1 MNWEVERLLRSP
13 QMELLLQT
21 ALHSSGLEM
30 EHWALDRVYSRPQA
44 ESSARF
50 QVQASGHRLTLVAS
64 TRQLTDAQRDQ
75 LGAVRCESAVG
86 SLHIWAHPTDPE
98 LPGLRV
104 VEDHTQL
111 AGRLG
116 PLLQRQLRIEQAE
129 LVVLRPLRRAVY
141 RVVVASELGYRTL
154 FLKVVR
160 PHKLPELLT
169 RHLACSLIPSTADLG
184 DGILAVD
191 QAPGVALTDLL
202 YLPSSPLPGVRIDP
216 QVILRAL
223 DSLLPQALQLPA
235 RTAPPQ
241 RFASFEQALIAGGA
255 QPQRVHVLV
264 QRIQAQLRP
273 HGRPLEPT
281 HGDFHPANL
290 FLTAD
295 AAQPAALIDGDTVGP
310 GHREDDLAMMFA
322 HLLAL
327 PSYDAAGYR
336 TVPQLI
342 QDLWYTISG
351 AACDPADLVAR
362 TAASM
367 IALAPGA
374 RGPEQLDYYLGAT
387 EYILDSGVIAVPQH
401 THSPEM

>member
-13 QMELLLQT
+13 QIEVLLQT
-21 ALHSSGLEM
+21 ALRSSGLEL
-30 EHWALDRVYSRPQA
+30 EYWTLDRVYSRPHA

-50 QVQASGHRLTLVAS
+50 QVQASGHQLTLVAS
-64 TRQLTDAQRDQ
+64 TRQLTEGQRDQ
-75 LGAVRCESAVG
+75 LGAVRCESEAG

-104 VEDHTQL
+104 VEDHAQL
-111 AGRLG
+111 AERLT
-116 PLLQRQLRIEQAE
+116 PLLQRQLRIEQVE

-141 RVVVASELGYRTL
+141 RVVAASDLGYRTL

-160 PHKLPELLT
+160 PHKLPELLA

-191 QAPGVALTDLL
+191 QAPGLALTDLL
-202 YLPSSPLPGVRIDP
+202 YLPSSPMPGVRIDP

-241 RFASFEQALIAGGA
+241 RFASFEPALIAGGA
-255 QPQRVHVLV
+255 HPRRVQVLV
-264 QRIQAQLRP
+264 QRIQAQLHR
-273 HGRPLEPT
+273 HSRPLVPT

-290 FLTAD
+290 FLTED
-295 AAQPAALIDGDTVGP
+295 AAHPAALIDGDTVGP
-310 GHREDDLAMMFA
+310 GHRVDDLSMMFA

-327 PSYDAAGYR
+327 PSYDAAGYQ
-336 TVPQLI
+336 TVPQLV
-342 QDLWYTISG
+342 QDLWYAVG
-351 AACDPADLVAR
+351 GMAYEPADLVAR

-387 EYILDSGVIAVPQH
+387 EYILDSGSIAVAQH
-401 THSPEM
+401 THFGEM